1 IGSQIDLAHAKLET
15 LRARAEAASAR
26 AALAAIVALL
36 SEKSAIDRKVDE
48 LRESSHTTYQQ
59 LRAELESRV
68 AQLEASVQAIESK
81 VKAAWAETERTRH
94 EFRDIARD
102 PVRGGHGR
110 GQRARLGDL
119 GGHHHDAAGAR
130 RGDL

>member
-1 IGSQIDLAHAKLET
+1 MSGAIESGGGVVAGATSGFPPRSTRVMNVIKKAFRDRIGSQIDLAHAKLEA

-81 VKAAWAETERTRH
+81 VKAA
-94 EFRDIARD
+94 
-102 PVRGGHGR
+102 
-110 GQRARLGDL
+110 
-119 GGHHHDAAGAR
+119 
-130 RGDL
+130 